1 MAEANSSFGNLMPA
15 LGRFLLVATLTVGA
29 GDGDQL
35 NTESEWSDGVKA
47 NRGYDYRLL
56 PPNG

>member
-1 MAEANSSFGNLMPA
+1 
-15 LGRFLLVATLTVGA
+15 LGL

-47 NRGYDYRLL
+47 NLGYDYRLL
-56 PPNG
+56 MVEALIGTNLLGSTQ